1 LKGFLLDENVPSR
14 LTISASFPVV
24 HCLEL
29 GQSLSDTALWE
40 HAQSNRYAIVTK
52 DVDFSNRIML
62 SPPPP
67 WIVHLRIG
75 NMRRREFH
83 AFLERIWPE
92 VESLLPE
99 HKLVNVYEDRIEA
112 IGISDL

>member
-1 LKGFLLDENVPSR
+1 MKGFLFDENVPSR

-29 GQSLSDTALWE
+29 GQSLSDTFLWE
-40 HAQSNRYAIVTK
+40 HAQSNSYAIVTK

-62 SPPPP
+62 SAPPP

-75 NMRRREFH
+75 NLRRREFH
-83 AFLERIWPE
+83 AFLVRIWPE
-92 VESLLPE
+92 VESLLPA

-112 IGISDL
+112 IG